1 MGWTG
6 HWALGT
12 GSWRCVVV
20 VAAFVS
26 AAAAAGVRPVVHR
39 FIGGLQRANG
49 RAALP
54 RCTPKPAFSSV
65 HPPARDL
72 PKPSVRLAG
81 FPWGA
86 NKARYPLA
94 CACACTGTGTVVA
107 ETPNC
112 TSNSSLLLA
121 FALALAAPA
130 PRSLLPSPD
139 LRGVPLLGSLCASS
153 SDQPLRLPIYA
164 IARQASL
171 SASAFL
177 PRRRFT
183 ALRRSVATA
192 NSMMNDQDYLGRQNM
207 AGIDVGRTVSST
219 SPPATTSEEDAVA
232 DLDEPPEP
240 SRTPRPA
247 PLILQH
253 SSFAKSKPAVDRKE
267 SLLTSAL
274 KSSSSTG
281 SPTDDRSDTSPA
293 RGMSCVSTWSNNS
306 CTTAELTSDGGF
318 TSPGTRPST
327 PSPPP
332 PSAMFPS
339 MAPTFNKK
347 PFEFPISVRLHDD
360 DIVEPIQHAALP
372 NPEQK
377 VEAVLGRKRC
387 IMFACGQKEDK
398 KASEAA
404 KKPTPAPP
412 SEDPP
417 KRACTIKF
425 ACPTKISTEAPSKDV
440 TPRARIVSPPPLAR
454 RKPTSPKF
462 PPKVHRDS
470 DSTVRNTSPVSVRK
484 ASVVDRT
491 RRLSSNSD
499 LARCEAYRFHEFASS
514 EEEIEEWTQEVTCHR
529 SRLTVQDTLKVE
541 NDLRKLGEEVAEE
554 EALEDDDDDDDE
566 DAVDMDDDD
575 DELLDE
581 DDDNSDAYSDK
592 TDEGFQTDDEE
603 GFAVSDD
610 ESDAGS
616 DYNWWAPGASTAA
629 TSVEHLEQLR
639 LKVHRTVSE
648 SSIGSLESRDGHL
661 KISDAP
667 SKRRKSRPVNI
678 RGPSPELPDSTDFVC
693 GTLDEDRPAEAIY
706 MATLERRRAAKH
718 KPTPQDIDPTFPTS
732 DPELPDDDEDEV
744 SEVENLASESDFLH
758 GRMDPPDADLRGR
771 RKALPKKRSPLP
783 SPKRFR
789 SPPPTRRAVHRSPP
803 PTKHVVH
810 RSPPPPTKRSVHR
823 SPPPRKLFATS
834 PRRQHSPP
842 PSTRLRSPPPTR
854 RGSVNPMA
862 IRQRSDMSIRFGGL
876 AERPALMVS
885 ASVPRTPITMRNPF
899 ELDEDETNAD
909 DMPIRR
915 AIDIQIGLEKK
926 RQRRR
931 ERLYRK
937 QHCKAVKEKRP
948 APGRG
953 AERMREMGLA
963 AHAHKGKTTAFGPF
977 QIPTAADQQ
986 DMHVLSV

>member
-1 MGWTG
+1 M
-6 HWALGT
+6 A
-12 GSWRCVVV
+12 
-20 VAAFVS
+20 
-26 AAAAAGVRPVVHR
+26 
-39 FIGGLQRANG
+39 
-49 RAALP
+49 
-54 RCTPKPAFSSV
+54 
-65 HPPARDL
+65 
-72 PKPSVRLAG
+72 
-81 FPWGA
+81 
-86 NKARYPLA
+86 
-94 CACACTGTGTVVA
+94 
-107 ETPNC
+107 
-112 TSNSSLLLA
+112 
-121 FALALAAPA
+121 
-130 PRSLLPSPD
+130 
-139 LRGVPLLGSLCASS
+139 
-153 SDQPLRLPIYA
+153 
-164 IARQASL
+164 
-171 SASAFL
+171 
-177 PRRRFT
+177 
-183 ALRRSVATA
+183 
-192 NSMMNDQDYLGRQNM
+192 NDQDYIGRHGM
-207 AGIDVGRTVSST
+207 AGVDVGRNIQST
-219 SPPATTSEEDAVA
+219 SPPAMSSEDEVVA

-247 PLILQH
+247 PLALTH
-253 SSFAKSKPAVDRKE
+253 SSFAKSKPTVDRKE

-274 KSSSSTG
+274 KSSSSTS
-281 SPTDDRSDTSPA
+281 SPIDDQSDISPV
-293 RGMSCVSTWSNNS
+293 RGMSCVSAWSNTS

-318 TSPGTRPST
+318 TSPGTRAST
-327 PSPPP
+327 PSPPL
-332 PSAMFPS
+332 PSAMFHG
-339 MAPTFNKK
+339 MAPTFPKK
-347 PFEFPISVRLHDD
+347 PFELPVSVSLHDEET
-360 DIVEPIQHAALP
+360 VRSLQKAPLP
-372 NPEQK
+372 SNPEQK

-387 IMFACGQKEDK
+387 IMFACGQKEEK
-398 KASEAA
+398 KTVAPT
-404 KKPTPAPP
+404 KPTPAPP
-412 SEDPP
+412 SEEPP

-425 ACPTKISTEAPSKDV
+425 ACPTKISTENPSKDV
-440 TPRARIVSPPPLAR
+440 APRARIVSPPPLAR
-454 RKPTSPKF
+454 IKLTSPKL
-462 PPKVHRDS
+462 PSKVHRDS
-470 DSTVRNTSPVSVRK
+470 DSTVRNNSPVSVRK
-484 ASVVDRT
+484 VPVVDRT
-491 RRLSSNSD
+491 RRLSGNSD

-514 EEEIEEWTQEVTCHR
+514 EEEVEEWTQEVTCHR
-529 SRLTVQDTLKVE
+529 SRLTVQDTLKIE

-554 EALEDDDDDDDE
+554 EALEDDEDDEDDDDDGG
-566 DAVDMDDDD
+566 DMDD
-575 DELLDE
+575 DELLD
-581 DDDNSDAYSDK
+581 DDDSDAYSDK

-667 SKRRKSRPVNI
+667 SKRRKSRPVTI
-678 RGPSPELPDSTDFVC
+678 RVPTPELPDSTDFVC

-758 GRMDPPDADLRGR
+758 GRMDPLDAELRGR
-771 RKALPKKRSPLP
+771 RKAFPMKRSPLP
-783 SPKRFR
+783 SPKRLR
-789 SPPPTRRAVHRSPP
+789 SPPPMKRAVHRSPP
-803 PTKHVVH
+803 PTKRAIH
-810 RSPPPPTKRSVHR
+810 RSPLPPTKRSAHL

-834 PRRQHSPP
+834 PKGQRSPP
-842 PSTRLRSPPPTR
+842 PPTRLRSPPPTR
-854 RGSVNPMA
+854 RGSVNPLA
-862 IRQRSDMSIRFGGL
+862 VRQRSDMSIRFGGL
-876 AERPALMVS
+876 AERPAPMVS

-926 RQRRR
+926 KQRRR

-937 QHCKAVKEKRP
+937 QHGKAVKEKRP